1 MILSATQPLFS
12 FSLIFFLQFFFDIS
26 LSLFLLAAYG
36 QTGSGK
42 SYTIAGPHGG
52 RVTRGSEEEEGLMP
66 RLCRKIFA
74 LVNQEKVRIPQFR
87 ISSLHS
93 SLRKRDLILLLL
105 FFLNLSCELT
115 H

>member
-1 MILSATQPLFS
+1 MYSILSATQPLFS

-93 SLRKRDLILLLL
+93 SLRKRDLILF